1 MIKFYRISLLIL
13 TLFLLAQKGY
23 SQRNNNIVLRDTIF
37 SEGYIKQ
44 EPEDK
49 KNTVYFKWKRKDPW
63 TKYSIE
69 EVEQFYVTSTTYLR
83 RKLPMEKGGE
93 LVFLELI
100 PSQKEGYKLL
110 RSIENKKDLYLETQ
124 EGLQVLNYDFK
135 DVLFKVDSNPS
146 LKQLLEITNLK
157 AYDIAYFLTQS
168 GTFKAPRTY
177 TKPTSFSVFAGT
189 AMTVN
194 KFNLPFSNELATVR
208 GVGMQAG
215 FSWEMLPTQNRI
227 IGISTGVNLTQVTAH
242 EFINFEDL
250 QSKFEVDAFLEYKV
264 IQIPILAKY
273 YLDFSPQQLRFFA
286 ELGYGLSLIQSSPY
300 SLEVAQLN
308 GNEIFTYRRAAELSG
323 NFLGIFGGFGLE
335 KILPKSKALQV
346 GLKFSSQ
353 GTTENE
359 RLQLTSGVIG
369 FRF

>member
-1 MIKFYRISLLIL
+1 MNKFYRISLL
-13 TLFLLAQKGY
+13 FLLLFAFSHKGA
-23 SQRNNNIVLRDTIF
+23 SQRNNSIVLQDTIF

-44 EPEDK
+44 EPGDK

-63 TKYSIE
+63 TKYKIA

-135 DVLFKVDSNPS
+135 DVLIELDSNPS
-146 LKQLLEITNLK
+146 LNQLLEITNFK

-168 GTFKAPRTY
+168 GTFKEPQTY
-177 TKPTSFSVFAGT
+177 TKATAFSVYAGT

-194 KFNLPFSNELATVR
+194 KFNLPFSDELATVR

-215 FSWEMLPTQNRI
+215 FSWEILPTQNRN
-227 IGISTGVNLTQVTAH
+227 IGISTGVNLTRVTAH

-250 QSKFEVDAFLEYKV
+250 QSKFELDAFLDYTV

-273 YLDFSPQQLRFFA
+273 YLDFRPQQLRFFA

-308 GNEIFTYRRAAELSG
+308 GNEIFTYRQVAELSG
-323 NFLGIFGGFGLE
+323 NFLGIFGGFGME
-335 KILPKSKALQV
+335 KILPKSMALQV

-353 GTTENE
+353 GTAENE
-359 RLQLTSGVIG
+359 RLQLTSGMVG